1 MSTRAKVPLSRY
13 QRNKA
18 NFPHQFG
25 IYLTEGQERALQAL
39 KSEIAV
45 DNWAR
50 KLIMDALS
58 GEPMQTLLRPY

>member
-1 MSTRAKVPLSRY
+1 MSKRAKVPLSRY

-18 NFPHQFG
+18 NFLHQFG

-50 KLIMDALS
+50 MIMDALS

>member
-1 MSTRAKVPLSRY
+1 MSKRARVPLSRY

-18 NFPHQFG
+18 NFLHQFG

-50 KLIMDALS
+50 KLIMDALN

>member
-18 NFPHQFG
+18 NFLHQFG

-50 KLIMDALS
+50 N
-58 GEPMQTLLRPY
+58 

>member
-1 MSTRAKVPLSRY
+1 MSKRAKVPLSRY

-18 NFPHQFG
+18 NFLHQFG

-39 KSEIAV
+39 KSEITV

-50 KLIMDALS
+50 SLILHALES
-58 GEPMQTLLRPY
+58 PTA

>member
-1 MSTRAKVPLSRY
+1 MPLSRY

-18 NFPHQFG
+18 NFLHLFG

-50 KLIMDALS
+50 SIIMHALES
-58 GEPMQTLLRPY
+58 PTA

>member
-18 NFPHQFG
+18 NFLHQFG
-25 IYLTEGQERALQAL
+25 IYLTEGRERALQAL

-45 DNWAR
+45 GNWAR
-50 KLIMDALS
+50 KLILDALS

>member
-1 MSTRAKVPLSRY
+1 MSKRARVTLSRY

-18 NFPHQFG
+18 NFLHQFG